1 MYVNEGKVGGR
12 YFKELAQVFV
22 ETSQVQNLQGRPIGW
37 KPKKELQL
45 KSEGSLLEE
54 VPLFHGGVSFFLK
67 IFYLLDEAYLH
78 YKGHK
83 VY

>member
-1 MYVNEGKVGGR
+1 MYVNEGEVGGR

-22 ETSQVQNLQGRPIGW
+22 ETSQVQNLQVRIIGW
-37 KPKKELQL
+37 KPKEELQF
-45 KSEGSLLEE
+45 KYEGSLLED

-67 IFYLLDEAYLH
+67 IFNLLDEAYLR
-78 YKGHK
+78 YEGHK